1 MLRLFK
7 LKLMSQCFLNCYLK
21 RKICQKRWNFL
32 YDDNDFF
39 ESNIDL
45 KEKQFISKMTRNLTK
60 NTWKLL
66 VETKKQTTAREK
78 SLIA

>member
-1 MLRLFK
+1 MTPQMLSKKKNL
-7 LKLMSQCFLNCYLK
+7 LKEIEYF
-21 RKICQKRWNFL
+21 F

-39 ESNIDL
+39 ESNIYL

-60 NTWKLL
+60 NTSNLL
-66 VETKKQTTAREK
+66 EEAKKQTTAGEK